1 MLFESVSAECR
12 CRCTAAPHP
21 RDAPRYELV
30 GDAGRKNGEK
40 KLRSLLC
47 RTAEWASSDARD
59 AAAEALQAVLP
70 RLADAL
76 RARASYML
84 SKQLLFA
91 LLGFWAYR
99 SDAWRRRGNRT
110 QLHQAAQ
117 QLVVAPRP
125 PPSLE
130 AADFVAAGPLQL
142 DAVWLHLRSRLQPL
156 VCEAERLMLGPAARA
171 VASRGDLA
179 SRSFVL
185 AELHRTRDHAAM
197 TAEVKVPRFRA
208 LLAEARAV
216 EAASATAGLPA
227 PMLQIEA
234 MLAHYAPMCVDMV
247 RDISARLAVAV
258 QPLELVALSEELSL
272 VHILRDVVERM
283 TDLLRRSRERSTAL
297 YAGCAALCGEM
308 LVAHMLVATG
318 VYQQRA
324 AWLGSLGYE
333 ADGRERQAPI
343 AGGGCCTGGA
353 AGDVASIMPGQ
364 AVSA

>member
-1 MLFESVSAECR
+1 MFKSVSAECR

-21 RDAPRYELV
+21 CEAARFELV

-110 QLHQAAQ
+110 QRQPAPT

-130 AADFVAAGPLQL
+130 LADFVAAGPLQL

-156 VCEAERLMLGPAARA
+156 MCEAERLMLGPAAKA
-171 VASRGDLA
+171 VASRGGDLSA
-179 SRSFVL
+179 RRFVL
-185 AELHRTRDHAAM
+185 AELQRARGSAA
-197 TAEVKVPRFRA
+197 TLAGVKVPRFQE

-216 EAASATAGLPA
+216 EAESATAALPA

-234 MLAHYAPMCVDMV
+234 MLAHYASVCVDMV
-247 RDISARLAVAV
+247 RDVSARLAVAT
-258 QPLELVALSEELSL
+258 QPLEQVALSEELSL
-272 VHILRDVVERM
+272 THILRDVVERM
-283 TDLLRRSRERSTAL
+283 ADLLRRSRERSTAL

-308 LVAHMLVATG
+308 LVAHMVAAAR
-318 VYQQRA
+318 VYEQRT
-324 AWLGSLGYE
+324 AWLAALGHDAE
-333 ADGRERQAPI
+333 AAGWERQQAI
-343 AGGGCCTGGA
+343 AGGGCCGG
-353 AGDVASIMPGQ
+353 GDVAALMPGQ